1 MQTQTSLCPSIY
13 KVRQLAGGKYS
24 LVDDKGEVKQLR
36 IGKFKRVTFDM
47 LLIFR
52 NGRILAKFK
61 QRGCYSQECLFNADL
76 TPIALPIGKVKRVTF
91 DMLAINNDGKIRAQ
105 CEDEFYLFNADLT
118 PILTSI

>member
-13 KVRQLAGGKYS
+13 KVRQLAGGKHS
-24 LVDDKGEVKQLR
+24 LVDDKGDVTQLLA
-36 IGKFKRVTFDM
+36 GKFKGVKFDK

-76 TPIALPIGKVKRVTF
+76 TPIALRIEGELRVAF
-91 DMLAINNDGKIRAQ
+91 DMLAIMNDGKIRAK
-105 CEDEFYLFNADLT
+105 CEDKFYLFNADLT
-118 PILTSI
+118 PIG